1 VTPCLFASYWD
12 SHYVLCVFSSLVI
25 RISELSH
32 CAYLIF
38 IFRPGQAASAAAN
51 GVTIPPAP
59 MMAQANSAQGN

>member
-1 VTPCLFASYWD
+1 MCF
-12 SHYVLCVFSSLVI
+12 VFSPLVI